1 MSDEMN
7 QKFGKNS
14 VYLAA
19 VHNALDTASEK
30 IAFNKTWLFS
40 EGKGDN
46 EWPDTFRGMPRKES
60 DE

>member
-1 MSDEMN
+1 VN

-14 VYLAA
+14 VYLAGMEKA
-19 VHNALDTASEK
+19 RNTADEK

-46 EWPDTFRGMPRKES
+46 VV
-60 DE
+60 